1 MSMKASGHIKENKM
15 ASLKSLMRQSSFQKF
30 SPFLKSFKV
39 IYLLMFFVIFYYL
52 VIAADRYVSSITLSV
67 RSINNDITPISGLAS
82 LVGVNSGAREDVL
95 FLKQYIHSLDMLNI
109 LEREIQLRTLYE
121 SQKKDPFYMLLNNA
135 SQESFLKFYQN
146 RVAITLDDTSGLLQV
161 DVEGFSPQDAQTI
174 AQAILKESEHFINE
188 ISHSAARE
196 QMIFAEQELLKAKTR
211 LQTAKNELLAFQSRY
226 GVFDPLKQAEAKANL
241 TTGIESKIAE
251 KETQLTTMRTYLNEN
266 APQIVMLKS
275 EVNALKQQLAK
286 ETSKIIASSNSKQL
300 NDLAARFQDLTI
312 EAQFAQDTY
321 TVALASVETTRIES
335 SRKIKQLVVIQ
346 NANEPQSPEYPK
358 KIYNIITIFVILS
371 MVYGIIKLIAMI
383 IEEHK
388 Y

>member
-1 MSMKASGHIKENKM
+1 M
-15 ASLKSLMRQSSFQKF
+15 ASLKSLMRRPSLQKA
-30 SPFLKSFKV
+30 SPFFKSFKV
-39 IYLLMFFVIFYYL
+39 VYLLMLFVICYYL
-52 VIAADRYVSSITLSV
+52 VIAVDRYVSSITLSV

-109 LEREIQLRTLYE
+109 LDKEIQLRTLYE
-121 SQKKDPFYMLLNNA
+121 SQKKDPFFILPSNA
-135 SQESFLKFYQN
+135 SQEDFLRFYQN
-146 RVAITLDDTSGLLQV
+146 RVKITLDDASGLLQV

-174 AQAILKESEHFINE
+174 AQAILKESERFVNE

-211 LQTAKNELLAFQSRY
+211 LQTAKNELLAFQNRY

-286 ETSKIIASSNSKQL
+286 ETSKIVASSNSKQL
-300 NDLAARFQDLTI
+300 NDLAAKFQDLTI

-321 TVALASVETTRIES
+321 TVALTSIETTRIES

-358 KIYNIITIFVILS
+358 KLYNIITIFVILS
-371 MVYGIIKLIAMI
+371 MVYGIIKLIVMI

>member
-121 SQKKDPFYMLLNNA
+121 SQKKDPFYMLFNNA

>member
-1 MSMKASGHIKENKM
+1 M
-15 ASLKSLMRQSSFQKF
+15 ASLKSLMRRPSLQKA

-39 IYLLMFFVIFYYL
+39 VYLLMLFVICYYL
-52 VIAADRYVSSITLSV
+52 VIAVDRYVSSITLSV

-109 LEREIQLRTLYE
+109 LDKEIQLRMLYE
-121 SQKKDPFYMLLNNA
+121 SQKKDPFFILPSNA
-135 SQESFLKFYQN
+135 SQEDFLRFYQN
-146 RVAITLDDTSGLLQV
+146 RVKITLDDASGLLQV

-174 AQAILKESEHFINE
+174 AQAILKESERFVNE

-196 QMIFAEQELLKAKTR
+196 QMVFAEQELLKAKTR
-211 LQTAKNELLAFQSRY
+211 LQTAKNELLAFQNRY

-286 ETSKIIASSNSKQL
+286 ETSKIVASSNSKQL
-300 NDLAARFQDLTI
+300 NDLAAKFQDLTI

-321 TVALASVETTRIES
+321 TVALTSIETTRIES

-358 KIYNIITIFVILS
+358 KLYNIITIFVILS

>member
-1 MSMKASGHIKENKM
+1 M

-121 SQKKDPFYMLLNNA
+121 SQKKDPFYMLFNNA

>member
-1 MSMKASGHIKENKM
+1 MRRPSLQKA
-15 ASLKSLMRQSSFQKF
+15 

-39 IYLLMFFVIFYYL
+39 VYLLMLFVICYYL
-52 VIAADRYVSSITLSV
+52 VIAVDRYVSSITLSV

-109 LEREIQLRTLYE
+109 LDKEIQLRMLYE
-121 SQKKDPFYMLLNNA
+121 SQKKDPFFILPSNA
-135 SQESFLKFYQN
+135 SQEDFLRFYQN
-146 RVAITLDDTSGLLQV
+146 RVKITLDDASGLLQV

-174 AQAILKESEHFINE
+174 AQAILKESERFVNE

-196 QMIFAEQELLKAKTR
+196 QMVFAEQELLKAKTR
-211 LQTAKNELLAFQSRY
+211 LQTAKNELLAFQNRY

-286 ETSKIIASSNSKQL
+286 ETSKIVASSNSKQL
-300 NDLAARFQDLTI
+300 NDLAAKFQDLTI

-321 TVALASVETTRIES
+321 TVALTSIETTRIES

-358 KIYNIITIFVILS
+358 KLYNIITIFVILS

>member
-1 MSMKASGHIKENKM
+1 M
-15 ASLKSLMRQSSFQKF
+15 ASLKSLMQLQQSNLQKI
-30 SPFLKSFKV
+30 SPFLKSFKI
-39 IYLLMFFVIFYYL
+39 IYLLMFFVICYYL
-52 VIAADRYVSSITLSV
+52 GVAADRYVSSITLSV
-67 RSINNDITPISGLAS
+67 RSMSNDVAPISGLAS
-82 LVGVNSGAREDVL
+82 LIGVNSNSREDVL

-109 LEREIQLRTLYE
+109 LDREIQLRTLYE
-121 SQKKDPFYMLLNNA
+121 SQKKDPFYMLLSNA

-146 RVAITLDDTSGLLQV
+146 RVKITLDDTSGLLQV
-161 DVEGFSPQDAQTI
+161 DVEGFSPQDAKTI
-174 AQAILKESEHFINE
+174 AQAILKESERFINA
-188 ISHSAARE
+188 ISQNAARE
-196 QMIFAEQELLKAKTR
+196 QMAFAEQELLKAKTR

-226 GVFDPLKQAEAKANL
+226 GVFDPMKQAEAKANL

-251 KETQLTTMRTYLNEN
+251 KETQLTTMRTYLNES

-275 EVNALKQQLAK
+275 EINALKQQLAK

-300 NDLAARFQDLTI
+300 NDLAAKFQDLTI

-321 TVALASVETTRIES
+321 TVALTSIETTRIES

-358 KIYNIITIFVILS
+358 KLYNIITIFVILS
-371 MVYGIIKLIAMI
+371 MVYGIIKLIVMI